1 MAAEALLTVRDLKK
15 HFQVR
20 EGWRRKRTIYAV
32 NGVSFEVGEGETFGL
47 VGESGCGKTT
57 VGRLVLRLIEPT
69 SGTIRFAGQ
78 DVLGLDKAR
87 LKAMRKDMQMV
98 FQNPYASLNPR
109 LTAGGNIAESLIIHG
124 IGSAREHRERVRE
137 MLRTVGLQ
145 PDYIDRY
152 PHEFSGGQRQRIG
165 IARTLILRP
174 RLIVCDEPV
183 SALDVSVQAQILNLL
198 QELKEQFGFTYI
210 LVAHGLHVV
219 EHMSDRIGVMY
230 LGRLVEV
237 APARQIF
244 AAPGTP
250 TPRRWS
256 RPSPSPIRGR
266 RASGSCWK
274 ATCPA
279 PPPCPPGACSTPA
292 APTPRSSA
300 GRWSRRWSTRAGAAW
315 PAIFRCRRRPWES

>member
-1 MAAEALLTVRDLKK
+1 MAAEALLTVRDLRK

-20 EGWRRKRTIYAV
+20 EGWRRKRTIHAV

-69 SGTIRFAGQ
+69 SGAIRFEGQ
-78 DVLGLDKAR
+78 DVLALDKAR
-87 LKAMRKDMQMV
+87 LKAMRRNMQMV

-124 IGSAREHRERVRE
+124 IGSPREHRERVRE

-174 RLIVCDEPV
+174 KLIVCDEPV

-198 QELKEQFGFTYI
+198 QELKEQFGFAYI

-237 APARQIF
+237 APAREIF
-244 AAPGTP
+244 AAPRHPYTEALVSAIPQPDPGAA
-250 TPRRWS
+250 RKRILLEGDL
-256 RPSPSPIRGR
+256 PSPSALPSGCLFHTRSPYARELCRQVEPALEPQGGR
-266 RASGSCWK
+266 SV
-274 ATCPA
+274 
-279 PPPCPPGACSTPA
+279 ACHFPL
-292 APTPRSSA
+292 
-300 GRWSRRWSTRAGAAW
+300 
-315 PAIFRCRRRPWES
+315 